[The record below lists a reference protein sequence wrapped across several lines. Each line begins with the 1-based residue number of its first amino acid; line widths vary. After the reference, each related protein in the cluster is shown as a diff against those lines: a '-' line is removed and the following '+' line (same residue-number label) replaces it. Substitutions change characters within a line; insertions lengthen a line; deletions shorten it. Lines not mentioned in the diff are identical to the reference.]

1 MIEPN
6 PNRPKLRVVL
16 LGGSGL
22 LGGAFR
28 AAWAAHPAIDLR
40 PLSRAEVNLTQI
52 DAIPAALD
60 GLACDV
66 LINAAAYTR
75 VDDAETAGGREL
87 AMAVNGRAPGVLA
100 RWASQA
106 GAQLVHFST
115 DYVFDGRKPTPY
127 TEADAPCPI
136 SAYGESKRL
145 GEELVQE
152 AGPQHLVVRLSWLC
166 GPARPA
172 FPQWLLGQAA
182 SQTEVRVVSDK
193 VACPTWAPDAVA
205 MLERLLLRPDP
216 PAGLLHLCH
225 PPACTW
231 LEWGQAILHAAH
243 VAGLPLLTRRLT
255 PVAIRDLPGLTARR
269 PPQSALD
276 TSRLAG
282 LLGTAPRPWTSF
294 TGEMARP
301 V

>member
-1 MIEPN
+1 MSEPDQK
-6 PNRPKLRVVL
+6 RPKLRVVL

-28 AAWAAHPAIDLR
+28 AAWAAHPAIDLL

-52 DAIPAALD
+52 DRIPAALD

-66 LINAAAYTR
+66 LVNAAAYTR

-87 AMAVNGRAPGVLA
+87 AMALNGQAPGVLA
-100 RWASQA
+100 QWAAQH
-106 GAQLVHFST
+106 GARLVHFST
-115 DYVFDGRKPTPY
+115 DYVFDGRKQTGY

-145 GEELVQE
+145 GEELVLN
-152 AGPQHLVVRLSWLC
+152 AGPRHLVVRLSWLC

-182 SQTEVRVVSDK
+182 SQTEVRVVADK
-193 VACPTWAPDAVA
+193 VACPTWAPDVVA
-205 MLERLLLRPDP
+205 MLEHLFLRPDP
-216 PAGLLHLCH
+216 PTGVLHLCH

-231 LEWGQAILHAAH
+231 LEWGQAILDAARA
-243 VAGLPLLTRRLT
+243 AGLPLLTHCLT
-255 PVAIRDLPGLTARR
+255 PVAIRDLRGLTARR
-269 PPQSALD
+269 PPHSVLD

-282 LLGTAPRPWTSF
+282 LLGTAPRPWTDF
-294 TGEMARP
+294 VGEMARP